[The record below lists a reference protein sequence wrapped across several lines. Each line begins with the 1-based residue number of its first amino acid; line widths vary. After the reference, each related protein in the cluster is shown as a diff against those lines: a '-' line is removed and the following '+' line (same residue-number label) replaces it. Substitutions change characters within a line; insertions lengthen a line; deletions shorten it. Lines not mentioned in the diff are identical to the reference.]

1 MRGCSLLLFR
11 SRWIPKKPI
20 DHLKKC
26 LEASTANREPS
37 GIEKITDLLG
47 DAYLCSGKYETAVD
61 YYEKSLEVA

>member
-1 MRGCSLLLFR
+1 MDS
-11 SRWIPKKPI
+11 I
-20 DHLKKC
+20 DSKNLKKC

-47 DAYLCSGKYETAVD
+47 DAHLCSGKYETALE